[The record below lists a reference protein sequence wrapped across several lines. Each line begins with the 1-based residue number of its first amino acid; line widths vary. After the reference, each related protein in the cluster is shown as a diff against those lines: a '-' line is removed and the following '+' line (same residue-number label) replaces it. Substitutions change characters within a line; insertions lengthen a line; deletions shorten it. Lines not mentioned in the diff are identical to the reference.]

1 MCGSATLAIVLS
13 RDCMNEDSMI
23 EAVIRVRRGP
33 SITDDG
39 ATCSLNG
46 RSALRRRR
54 LRRLRPQVVR
64 LPCSFES
71 PVIGDALS
79 MRACRIIAIRVR
91 GGGSSGMTG
100 SD

>member
-13 RDCMNEDSMI
+13 RDCMNEESMI

-33 SITDDG
+33 SITEEG
-39 ATCSLNG
+39 ATWSLNG
-46 RSALRRRR
+46 RSSLRR
-54 LRRLRPQVVR
+54 RRLRPQVVR

-79 MRACRIIAIRVR
+79 MRACRIIAMRVR